1 MAGPFKLKSG
11 NNTPFKQM
19 GSSPAKQL
27 GSILGRKYVYD
38 PKTNTTNVYNRKG
51 RLINTKYHGKKT
63 EKEISQEI
71 KKEEIKSNNINID
84 NKNEQNVN
92 ITGPETRDDVE
103 GDIKRDVKPPNGEGI
118 ERKPIRPPKKP
129 KPPKKTPDEDTKRK
143 KEKTRPTS
151 WWRGEEG
158 WIPDELQPWVNRP
171 EVPVKKKK

>member
-11 NNTPFKQM
+11 NTTPFKQM

-51 RLINTKYHGKKT
+51 RLINTKYHDKKT

-84 NKNEQNVN
+84 NKNEQNIN
-92 ITGPETRDDVE
+92 ITGPEKRKDVVDDVK
-103 GDIKRDVKPPNGEGI
+103 GD
-118 ERKPIRPPKKP
+118 ERRILKTP
-129 KPPKKTPDEDTKRK
+129 KPPKKKPTPPRSGPPREGPKPPQ
-143 KEKTRPTS
+143 KTRPTS

-158 WIPDELQPWVNRP
+158 WIPDEFQPWVNRP